1 MNKFLL
7 LIVLSIALSLWA
19 STDARSING
28 LTISVNGIRGGDIL
42 TRNRIPFCKSM
53 TSDTI
58 EVWDFSN
65 VQVSNDEMETR
76 YFNLGCDVVEN
87 EDRESRIYGLD
98 SINFKLKR
106 HYRAGMDVLYNMPE
120 TIEFPIS
127 CGSKH
132 FNNFFGEGQL
142 GSLSYIKDAGLLEIS
157 ADMIGNL
164 ITPDCDTIKNVLRL
178 HTNHSGTSNIY
189 NDYRKSY
196 RVSKDS
202 LLFSSDSIRYWLAH
216 DSITHTIDKWQWFA
230 KGYRYP
236 IIEMRKYKTLKY
248 DSPQDSILVSLYYPI
263 SRQIDDVKNDT
274 LNEKI
279 RMNSNLGYS
288 MHNSKAK
295 RTGNNNVNNTNII
308 SGKISHDAITTIV
321 SESNVTATIHSGRE
335 EKANCYLT
343 SVSGI
348 LFWHTKTIL
357 RKGTNEIVF
366 PIDFLNSGV
375 YILVIDSDSN
385 LLCTKIIK

>member
-1 MNKFLL
+1 
-7 LIVLSIALSLWA
+7 
-19 STDARSING
+19 
-28 LTISVNGIRGGDIL
+28 
-42 TRNRIPFCKSM
+42 
-53 TSDTI
+53 
-58 EVWDFSN
+58 
-65 VQVSNDEMETR
+65 
-76 YFNLGCDVVEN
+76 
-87 EDRESRIYGLD
+87 
-98 SINFKLKR
+98 
-106 HYRAGMDVLYNMPE
+106 
-120 TIEFPIS
+120 
-127 CGSKH
+127 
-132 FNNFFGEGQL
+132 
-142 GSLSYIKDAGLLEIS
+142 
-157 ADMIGNL
+157 
-164 ITPDCDTIKNVLRL
+164 
-178 HTNHSGTSNIY
+178 
-189 NDYRKSY
+189 
-196 RVSKDS
+196 
-202 LLFSSDSIRYWLAH
+202 
-216 DSITHTIDKWQWFA
+216 
-230 KGYRYP
+230 
-236 IIEMRKYKTLKY
+236 MRKYKTLKY